1 MKICPKSLF
10 SVYIILYVMS
20 SRRYASRVICAR
32 YVTSRYHTLSVIF
45 ILKSAVTAP
54 YIIFIPKFISP
65 PPQQPQVVA
74 VVSQGSHAPASD
86 QGSAGTSLPQN

>member
-1 MKICPKSLF
+1 
-10 SVYIILYVMS
+10 MS

-65 PPQQPQVVA
+65 PPPATPGRRRCFPRQPCPCLRSG
-74 VVSQGSHAPASD
+74 VSRD
-86 QGSAGTSLPQN
+86 LTSPKLSNKLI